1 MIREGRVEVNGEVA
15 QLGASADLDRD
26 RVTLDGERIRAEPQV
41 YWMLHKPRGVL
52 STVQDPE
59 GRLTVLDLIPERR
72 HRVFPVGR
80 LDRDTRGLLVLTN
93 DGPLTHALLH
103 PSGGV
108 EREYVVRVE
117 GDPSPRALR
126 DLERGVWL
134 DGRRGARSQVHG
146 VQVDS
151 GGGSARFHLTLVE
164 GRKRQIRRS
173 CATVGHPVRDL
184 LRVRFGPL
192 KLGALPEGE
201 ARRLRAA
208 ELAEL
213 MALRVAGQAQQ
224 GGSGSGKSTAGS
236 RRKPRQ
242 GGRLSKS
249 SRSPSGDR

>member
-15 QLGASADLDRD
+15 RLGASADLNRA
-26 RVTLDGERIRAEPQV
+26 RVPLDGERIRAEPQV

-52 STVQDPE
+52 STVADPE
-59 GRLTVLDLIPERR
+59 GRPTVLDLIPERR
-72 HRVFPVGR
+72 YRVFPVGR

-93 DGPLTHALLH
+93 DGTLTHALLH
-103 PSGGV
+103 PSRGV
-108 EREYVVRVE
+108 EREYLVRVE
-117 GDPSPRALR
+117 GELSPRALR

-134 DGRRGARSQVHG
+134 DGRRAARSQVHG

-151 GGGSARFHLTLVE
+151 GGGATRFHLTLVE

-184 LRVRFGPL
+184 LRVRFGSL
-192 KLGALPEGE
+192 KLGSLPEGE

-213 MALRVAGQAQQ
+213 VALRAAPHAQQ
-224 GGSGSGKSTAGS
+224 GGSRTGNSTAGS
-236 RRKPRQ
+236 GRKPRRS
-242 GGRLSKS
+242 GRLSG
-249 SRSPSGDR
+249 SPRRPSDGS